1 MWSAGLG
8 LQARTGAPHTG
19 LPLRGFA
26 PALDRR
32 SANNS
37 LKPSACASV
46 DIAWCSTSGIY
57 CGHAAS
63 SAQWSS
69 VGPQSKPGALEATRT
84 QGFSGGSFMPKL
96 TSPLDHVK
104 IAAPCSV
111 DWDQMFSFEDKRVRF
126 CAQCNLNVYN
136 LSGMSRREA
145 EALITKTEGR
155 LCVRF
160 YRRADG
166 SILTRNCP
174 VGLKAIKRRVAWVAQ
189 FVLGMVL
196 SLASGL
202 GLYIFHLGRKSYP
215 MLDNRPNFDIESPV
229 GVTVGFLVTPV
240 QGEVVE
246 PRIGRAIIEPRPN
259 SRETRGKAKRQ
270 DKSVSQAAPE
280 SSSATSPS
288 PSRKNP

>member
-1 MWSAGLG
+1 VVNRRKRFSIRQDVESPVYWNPRPV
-8 LQARTGAPHTG
+8 QASIEHVVLHLTTVAIPGGA
-19 LPLRGFA
+19 
-26 PALDRR
+26 
-32 SANNS
+32 SM
-37 LKPSACASV
+37 
-46 DIAWCSTSGIY
+46 
-57 CGHAAS
+57 
-63 SAQWSS
+63 Q
-69 VGPQSKPGALEATRT
+69 
-84 QGFSGGSFMPKL
+84 KL
-96 TSPLDHVK
+96 TSSLDHLR
-104 IAAPCSV
+104 IAAPCPA

-126 CAQCNLNVYN
+126 CSQCNLNVYN

-189 FVLGMVL
+189 FVLGMAL
-196 SLASGL
+196 SLVSGL

-215 MLDNRPNFDIESPV
+215 LLDKRPIFDLEYPV
-229 GVTVGFLVTPV
+229 SATVGMLVTPV

-259 SRETRGKAKRQ
+259 TRETRGKAKRQ
-270 DKSVSQAAPE
+270 DKSLSKAAPE

-288 PSRKNP
+288 PSHKNP